1 MARPPIIPPYTP
13 EQGITQ
19 SPARPGHRRPPM
31 GMAEEERRIQEHTR
45 RALEIVRACWPF
57 MSVAQLMETIKARC
71 PGVTVTPTLV
81 YALKRRLDTARR
93 NRPE

>member
-31 GMAEEERRIQEHTR
+31 GMAEEERRIQERTQP
-45 RALEIVRACWPF
+45 ALEIVRACWPF